1 MGTPSCDALLQPA
14 VGGTNGT
21 CHAAW
26 SGQRPP
32 WARGTV
38 SGRPYSW
45 CCEAGAGSASMVD
58 QWAPLSQRTPGS
70 RVRVRRPRHLRP
82 LPLVGSIGRMAREK
96 ATITVDREKLAEART
111 RLGAPS
117 ASAAIDV
124 ALTELLRRHRL
135 RDDLKAYAAAP
146 PTVEEAAPALV
157 PPDWGDLA
165 DDTDWDLEWPED
177 Q

>member
-1 MGTPSCDALLQPA
+1 
-14 VGGTNGT
+14 
-21 CHAAW
+21 
-26 SGQRPP
+26 
-32 WARGTV
+32 
-38 SGRPYSW
+38 
-45 CCEAGAGSASMVD
+45 
-58 QWAPLSQRTPGS
+58 
-70 RVRVRRPRHLRP
+70 
-82 LPLVGSIGRMAREK
+82 MAREK